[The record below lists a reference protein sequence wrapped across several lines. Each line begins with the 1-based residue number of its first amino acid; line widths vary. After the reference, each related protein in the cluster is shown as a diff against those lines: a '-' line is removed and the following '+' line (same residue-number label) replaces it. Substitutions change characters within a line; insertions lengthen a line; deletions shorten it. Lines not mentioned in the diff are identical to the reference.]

1 MFVLKLFP
9 TTCIREHIFKIFWQG
24 GRVQAS
30 IFSNDIELYEKTLS
44 LLSSYYVSN
53 AIVRP
58 IAVTHQVVPHQFQ
71 WIISSHTLVEK
82 VNDDEVNNVVPNYN
96 FCLFSELKEY
106 LNVASQVGKL
116 IASSLFLKKII
127 TSVQT

>member
-1 MFVLKLFP
+1 M
-9 TTCIREHIFKIFWQG
+9 
-24 GRVQAS
+24 
-30 IFSNDIELYEKTLS
+30 
-44 LLSSYYVSN
+44 SN

-71 WIISSHTLVEK
+71 WIINSRTLVEK

>member
-1 MFVLKLFP
+1 M
-9 TTCIREHIFKIFWQG
+9 
-24 GRVQAS
+24 
-30 IFSNDIELYEKTLS
+30 
-44 LLSSYYVSN
+44 SN

-58 IAVTHQVVPHQFQ
+58 IVVTHQVVPHQFQ
-71 WIISSHTLVEK
+71 WIINSRTLVEK

-116 IASSLFLKKII
+116 IASSLFFKKFI

>member
-1 MFVLKLFP
+1 M
-9 TTCIREHIFKIFWQG
+9 
-24 GRVQAS
+24 
-30 IFSNDIELYEKTLS
+30 
-44 LLSSYYVSN
+44 SN
-53 AIVRP
+53 AIVRL

-71 WIISSHTLVEK
+71 WIINSRTLVEK

-116 IASSLFLKKII
+116 IASSSFLKKII
-127 TSVQT
+127 ISVQTYSYILLHRYHWRCYHN